1 MRNKRKNKIWVLPVL
16 SLLIAPGL
24 WAEEEEVAELE
35 TFVAEEAVEDDIG
48 IIPTG
53 PIESIFGF
61 DKTLLETPRSAS
73 VISIET
79 MEQFGITEIDDLIVL
94 APGSFTQSF
103 FGAAGALDLRGTPG
117 EVYFNGIRRLE
128 NPGNYATPIGAAD
141 RVSSLHGSHRA
152 LFKLTQSTIGAE
164 TFRVCREF
172 VDEMVTVSND
182 DICAAIKD
190 GFTETRCVLEP
201 AGALGIAGVKKWVEQ
216 SNVRDKSFAVIAS
229 GANMDFDRLR
239 FVSGARG
246 RRMLSHHT

>member
-1 MRNKRKNKIWVLPVL
+1 MVWILLYIMGPITDTHTKEHRVRNKRKNKIWVLPVL

-94 APGSFTQSF
+94 GP
-103 FGAAGALDLRGTPG
+103 R
-117 EVYFNGIRRLE
+117 
-128 NPGNYATPIGAAD
+128 
-141 RVSSLHGSHRA
+141 
-152 LFKLTQSTIGAE
+152 
-164 TFRVCREF
+164 
-172 VDEMVTVSND
+172 
-182 DICAAIKD
+182 
-190 GFTETRCVLEP
+190 
-201 AGALGIAGVKKWVEQ
+201 
-216 SNVRDKSFAVIAS
+216 
-229 GANMDFDRLR
+229 
-239 FVSGARG
+239 
-246 RRMLSHHT
+246 